1 MIISASGAPGTA
13 PPARY
18 TDTPTGGLG
27 SPPEECSAH
36 SDRHALLP
44 DPAQPRAARMRR
56 RVRGLQGPREPAAPP
71 GDDGVVPVRR
81 PRDLVVGRGE
91 NEALGL
97 LPFFVAQRATAVRIG
112 AVDIP

>member
-1 MIISASGAPGTA
+1 
-13 PPARY
+13 
-18 TDTPTGGLG
+18 
-27 SPPEECSAH
+27 
-36 SDRHALLP
+36 
-44 DPAQPRAARMRR
+44 
-56 RVRGLQGPREPAAPP
+56 
-71 GDDGVVPVRR
+71 VPVRR